1 MGVETPGSQ
10 SSLHRANLER
20 VVRAVRMAGSLT
32 QAEIARST
40 GLSAATVS
48 NIVRE
53 LKDGG
58 TVEVTPTS
66 AGGRRARSVSL
77 SGDAG
82 IVVGVDFGHTH
93 LRVAIGNLAH
103 QVLAEEAEPLDVDA
117 SASQGL
123 DRAEQ
128 LVSRLITASGLS
140 QDKVVGVGLGVPA
153 PIDVET
159 GTLGSTAILPGWAGT
174 NPRDDLAQRLGV
186 PVHVDNDANLGALG
200 ELVWGSGRGVADLAY
215 IKVADGVGA
224 GLVISGKIYRGPGGT
239 AGEIGHI
246 TLDES
251 GPVCRCGNRGC
262 LETFTAARYVLPLL
276 QSSHGADLTVERGQL
291 APARA
296 TPASRPSP
304 ESAPP
309 TKASSSGSGK
319 SVQVTRPH
327 DAQGLGIATVYQ
339 DLALCDNI
347 DVVGNL
353 FLGREIL
360 RAGVLDEVEMERRS
374 RELLQTLSIRI
385 PSVRIPI
392 ASLSGGQRQTV
403 AIARSMLGEP
413 KLVILD
419 EPTAALGVEQT
430 AQVLDL
436 VERLRDRGL
445 AVILISHNMAD
456 VKAVADRV
464 AVLRLGRNN
473 GIFDVKTTSQEE
485 IISAITGATDNAVTR
500 AQGA

>member
-1 MGVETPGSQ
+1 METPGSQ

-53 LKDGG
+53 LKESG

-82 IVVGVDFGHTH
+82 IVVGIDFGHAH

-103 QVLAEEAEPLDVDA
+103 KVLAEQAEPIDVDA
-117 SASQGL
+117 SASQGF

-128 LVSRLITASGLS
+128 LVKELLETVSVDRT
-140 QDKVVGVGLGVPA
+140 KVIGVGLGVPG

-159 GTLGSTAILPGWAGT
+159 GLLGSTAILPGWAGT
-174 NPRDDLAQRLGV
+174 NPRDELQARLGT

-200 ELVWGSGRGVADLAY
+200 ELVWGSGRGAADLAY
-215 IKVADGVGA
+215 IKVASGVGA
-224 GLVISGKIYRGPGGT
+224 GLVMGGQVYRGPGGT

-276 QSSHGADLTVERGQL
+276 TPGYGSDLTMPQVVSLARDGDPGCQRVIADVGRHIGRGVADLCNLLNPSRVVLGGDLAEAGDLVLGPVRDSVSRYAIPSAARQL
-291 APARA
+291 SVVSGALGSRAEVLGALALVLNEMGDAPLL
-296 TPASRPSP
+296 TPAT
-304 ESAPP
+304 E
-309 TKASSSGSGK
+309 
-319 SVQVTRPH
+319 
-327 DAQGLGIATVYQ
+327 
-339 DLALCDNI
+339 
-347 DVVGNL
+347 
-353 FLGREIL
+353 
-360 RAGVLDEVEMERRS
+360 
-374 RELLQTLSIRI
+374 
-385 PSVRIPI
+385 
-392 ASLSGGQRQTV
+392 
-403 AIARSMLGEP
+403 
-413 KLVILD
+413 
-419 EPTAALGVEQT
+419 
-430 AQVLDL
+430 
-436 VERLRDRGL
+436 
-445 AVILISHNMAD
+445 
-456 VKAVADRV
+456 AVAASR
-464 AVLRLGRNN
+464 
-473 GIFDVKTTSQEE
+473 
-485 IISAITGATDNAVTR
+485 
-500 AQGA
+500 

>member
-1 MGVETPGSQ
+1 METPGSQ

-32 QAEIARST
+32 QAEIARTT

-103 QVLAEEAEPLDVDA
+103 QVLAEESEPLDVDA

-123 DRAEQ
+123 DRAEH
-128 LVSRLITASGLS
+128 LVSRLIAATGIS

-200 ELVWGSGRGVADLAY
+200 ELVWGAGRGVADLAY

-224 GLVISGKIYRGPGGT
+224 GLVISGHIYRGPGGT

-276 QSSHGADLTVERGQL
+276 YSSHGADLTVERMVQL
-291 APARA
+291 ARDGDPGCRRVIADVGRHIGSGVANLCNLINPSRVVLGGHLAEAGELVLGPIRESVARYA
-296 TPASRPSP
+296 IPSAARRLSVMPGALGGRAEVLGALALVLSEMGDSTLLDGALSAGTPAL
-304 ESAPP
+304 
-309 TKASSSGSGK
+309 T
-319 SVQVTRPH
+319 
-327 DAQGLGIATVYQ
+327 
-339 DLALCDNI
+339 
-347 DVVGNL
+347 
-353 FLGREIL
+353 
-360 RAGVLDEVEMERRS
+360 
-374 RELLQTLSIRI
+374 
-385 PSVRIPI
+385 
-392 ASLSGGQRQTV
+392 
-403 AIARSMLGEP
+403 
-413 KLVILD
+413 
-419 EPTAALGVEQT
+419 
-430 AQVLDL
+430 
-436 VERLRDRGL
+436 
-445 AVILISHNMAD
+445 
-456 VKAVADRV
+456 
-464 AVLRLGRNN
+464 
-473 GIFDVKTTSQEE
+473 
-485 IISAITGATDNAVTR
+485 
-500 AQGA
+500 